1 MLTLL
6 DIGSLPITRINLRRP
21 NMKIV
26 ISSYFK
32 GERAKARGAIR
43 FWYPSS
49 PGPDF
54 WILLKLNNK
63 NSNIKTNFLS

>member
-6 DIGSLPITRINLRRP
+6 DIGLLLITWINLGRP

-26 ISSYFK
+26 FDSYFT
-32 GERAKARGAIR
+32 GARAKARGAIR

-49 PGPDF
+49 PSPDF
-54 WILLKLNNK
+54 
-63 NSNIKTNFLS
+63 

>member
-54 WILLKLNNK
+54 
-63 NSNIKTNFLS
+63 